1 MKNIPY
7 IQTTFGTRLTVRQL
21 NEAIRLGALLYGGE
35 VDFYCPA
42 GADADLVIKCTELTG
57 PFVVKYGDQSVEFHF
72 VEADH
77 EMLTFIRVIL
87 DDDLMF
93 EMPENLKV
101 QASSEKL
108 SLDRLG
114 A

>member
-1 MKNIPY
+1 
-7 IQTTFGTRLTVRQL
+7 
-21 NEAIRLGALLYGGE
+21 
-35 VDFYCPA
+35 
-42 GADADLVIKCTELTG
+42 
-57 PFVVKYGDQSVEFHF
+57 
-72 VEADH
+72 
-77 EMLTFIRVIL
+77 
-87 DDDLMF
+87 MF

>member
-1 MKNIPY
+1 MNRRRAW
-7 IQTTFGTRLTVRQL
+7 TRCHAPGCAVASSARIDSSASAT
-21 NEAIRLGALLYGGE
+21 
-35 VDFYCPA
+35 PSS
-42 GADADLVIKCTELTG
+42 T
-57 PFVVKYGDQSVEFHF
+57 FVVKYGDQSVEFQF
-72 VEADH
+72 VEANH
-77 EMLTFIRVIL
+77 EMLTCIRVIL

>member
-1 MKNIPY
+1 MKNTPY
-7 IQTTFGTRLTVRQL
+7 IQTIFGTKLTVRQL

-35 VDFYCPA
+35 VDFYCLA
-42 GADADLVIKCTELTG
+42 GADADLVIKCSELTV
-57 PFVVKYGDQSVEFHF
+57 PFVVNYGDQSVEFQF
-72 VEADH
+72 LEADH

-108 SLDRLG
+108 SLDRIG

>member
-1 MKNIPY
+1 MKNTPY
-7 IQTTFGTRLTVRQL
+7 IQTTFGTKLTVRQL

-35 VDFYCPA
+35 VDFYGAA
-42 GADADLVIKCTELTG
+42 GADADLVIKCSELTG
-57 PFVVKYGDQSVEFHF
+57 PFVVKYGDQSVEFQF
-72 VEADH
+72 VQADH
-77 EMLTFIRVIL
+77 EMLTCIRVIL

-101 QASSEKL
+101 QASSENL